1 MDDIRGRTM
10 EKPKVTLAL
19 EANRLLDSEV
29 WAVRLRAGIGVSK
42 VTIAG
47 SFSTVFTDPETSIYT
62 GLEVVA
68 HFLMSKAPRASVV
81 DVFVRG
87 DFELR
92 HRDVANLDT
101 YVLGLRYLLDVL

>member
-10 EKPKVTLAL
+10 EKPKVTLGL

-29 WAVRLRAGIGVSK
+29 WAVRFRAGIGVSK

-47 SFSTVFTDPETSIYT
+47 SFSTAFTDPETSVYT

-68 HFLMSKAPRASVV
+68 HFLTSKAPRASVV